1 MICFKV
7 LVSGKDF
14 FDLIMDILVEDEY
27 FWILILVESLDVL
40 YFLDL
45 GEDLLDSKGD
55 DWEILDFVV

>member
-1 MICFKV
+1 
-7 LVSGKDF
+7 
-14 FDLIMDILVEDEY
+14 MDILVEDEY

-55 DWEILDFVV
+55 DWEILDFVVCFGILLVRFEVGF

>member
-1 MICFKV
+1 
-7 LVSGKDF
+7 
-14 FDLIMDILVEDEY
+14 MDILVEDEY

-55 DWEILDFVV
+55 DCEILDFVV

>member
-1 MICFKV
+1 
-7 LVSGKDF
+7 
-14 FDLIMDILVEDEY
+14 MDILVEDEY

-55 DWEILDFVV
+55 DWEILDFVVWFGILLVRFEVGF